1 MKHLLWA
8 FARIALFVFVLWLWV
23 WVLDQRLSIG
33 VNLSII
39 VGGILLVF
47 PVVWSERKMLD
58 RKPTLSRVTWITT
71 FVHYAVVLLLGLS
84 LFRAVV
90 THQEWSGWTLP
101 VPTEIGLVLVLITGA
116 AALLTVVN
124 LALKGLGAPFAI
136 APSRKLVVGW
146 MYAWTRNPMVLATL
160 AFFLSLGL
168 WFRSLLFVLWV
179 LFLIVPALV
188 FIVKVY
194 EEREL
199 ELRFGA
205 SYVEYKSRTPMLFP
219 RFRKG

>member
-47 PVVWSERKMLD
+47 PVVWSGRKMLD

-136 APSRKLVVGW
+136 ALSRKLVVGW

-160 AFFLSLGL
+160 AFILSLGL
-168 WFRSLLFVLWV
+168 WFRSLLFVL
-179 LFLIVPALV
+179 
-188 FIVKVY
+188 
-194 EEREL
+194 
-199 ELRFGA
+199 
-205 SYVEYKSRTPMLFP
+205 
-219 RFRKG
+219 